1 MEELELKPISSM
13 FEEPEEAVTEV
24 TNSIFSDFDA
34 PEEGEEK
41 VENKEVEKDIET
53 EVEEVKENN
62 EDEETDLTSVKTLYN
77 YWKEFLS
84 FSSQTLSSTV
94 SIKVIII
101 SYPSFNSLFIQFLVC
116 CHNFLICVDLI

>member
-77 YWKEFLS
+77 YWKEFLP
-84 FSSQTLSSTV
+84 FDDTGEPTLEFLREQQERLPE
-94 SIKVIII
+94 KFFL
-101 SYPSFNSLFIQFLVC
+101 SY
-116 CHNFLICVDLI
+116 VDTSGRLS